1 MYDITDLVAMLWL
14 GRAFNTSPQSLLT
27 DGKLAQA
34 LVLTAARRGPF
45 GMLHALPWSW
55 ATPIYRVHVRWALSR
70 RQLETV
76 PQRLLTCGSPRPLH
90 EHQG

>member
-1 MYDITDLVAMLWL
+1 MGGARSPTQRVGFKSGDRGNMYDITDLVAMLWL

-45 GMLHALPWSW
+45 GMLHALPWS
-55 ATPIYRVHVRWALSR
+55 
-70 RQLETV
+70 
-76 PQRLLTCGSPRPLH
+76 
-90 EHQG
+90 